1 MKMTFAGSIKSG
13 LKNWSNFKGTA
24 TRTEFWYFYLFTVL
38 LNMVTTT
45 LDSIIAPGTDLSGA
59 AMAGAG
65 PLYLITNIALVLPN
79 VSLAFRR
86 FRDAG
91 LSGSWLFLWALPFVA
106 FNRKDDLQ
114 SEFVAMACG
123 LKSVTLRQLYVPSS
137 EGQVQAVL
145 AGWGASVLPELKV
158 REHLRSGTLI
168 NLMPEQHL
176 DVALYWH
183 CWNLNSAVLDALTH
197 TLKSAAGTSL
207 SANHP

>member
-106 FNRKDDLQ
+106 FVFGGGLALGDFAPLSENSSEADLRAY
-114 SEFVAMACG
+114 AMA
-123 LKSVTLRQLYVPSS
+123 
-137 EGQVQAVL
+137 L
-145 AGWGASVLPELKV
+145 APAILVALGVGIFQFV
-158 REHLRSGTLI
+158 I
-168 NLMPEQHL
+168 NLRPSKSRAQGNKYAAAAETET
-176 DVALYWH
+176 
-183 CWNLNSAVLDALTH
+183 SA
-197 TLKSAAGTSL
+197 SE
-207 SANHP
+207 